1 MRGPDSRTCGRLKG
15 IEMRTI
21 ADWLRKNQLGIILL
35 PLLGAAV
42 CVLIEKLT
50 VMISCKAFYDIAAGL
65 RTPPMIYF
73 WEKVSLFR
81 PDLLCGFVLFPLAFC
96 ALTFWISPR
105 RRIFISIVA
114 ALLIEAF
121 VTVELVAF
129 TTTNT
134 FASLRVLWFDF
145 MWIIR
150 SHETAFA
157 SHPAI
162 TILFLAAGLTLA
174 GLLSAFTLIAFRRN
188 TRWLNHVV
196 LAAFGLG
203 FAAIAC
209 IPRVPVMPWSQ
220 SLLRIEAHSA
230 FLENEMYSWFPLHN
244 TRELMQTYR
253 QASHVPAPHPTAFT
267 GRAKNYNII
276 MFVMESITA
285 QVSDPARDSLSDMP
299 NLRLLRDHSFL
310 MGRHYTSY
318 PLTDNAAFSIFT
330 SLYVSRQCGIV
341 DHQVEIPGLVRSLQT
356 EGYQTAYYGFVWSIP
371 QRRDDLMLASLG
383 FQKIASARIDP
394 KIDPIGKT
402 TFFGPVK
409 YVAEN
414 DHRGLLALRED
425 IRNWTAKGQKFA
437 AAYFPEI
444 GHDPYRALDGRTSMS
459 LLERGHALAVY
470 QDAWLGELL
479 DELQRDR
486 ALDHTIILFT
496 SDHGMRWTPGDQEGQ
511 VVLVSEGRLE
521 DIELRV
527 PMLIYVPGV
536 LQNATIIDTPT
547 SHIDL
552 TPTLLDLLGISAG
565 RENEQGLPVYDPE
578 ISRRRLFLQMNMFG
592 ASGFYSGGS
601 YYSRSSMG
609 FVYKSPTMNFETGG
623 MVRFNSKEA
632 EEVRNILAAQ
642 DTSQDSLLSA
652 VLDQGYIH

>member
-1 MRGPDSRTCGRLKG
+1 ML
-15 IEMRTI
+15 
-21 ADWLRKNQLGIILL
+21 
-35 PLLGAAV
+35 
-42 CVLIEKLT
+42 
-50 VMISCKAFYDIAAGL
+50 F
-65 RTPPMIYF
+65 F

-81 PDLLCGFVLFPLAFC
+81 SDLFCVFILVPLAFC

-105 RRIFISIVA
+105 RRIIISIAAAFLVEAFISIE
-114 ALLIEAF
+114 LI
-121 VTVELVAF
+121 AF

-134 FASLRVLWFDF
+134 FASLRVLWFDV
-145 MWIIR
+145 MWIVR
-150 SHETAFA
+150 SHQTAFA
-157 SHPAI
+157 SHPAR
-162 TILFLAAGLTLA
+162 TILYLIAGLA
-174 GLLSAFTLIAFRRN
+174 IVGLLSAITMVAFKRN
-188 TRWLNHVV
+188 TRWLNHAV

-203 FAAIAC
+203 FAATAVAC
-209 IPRVPVMPWSQ
+209 IPRVSAMPWSQ
-220 SLLRIEAHSA
+220 SFLQRAAYSA
-230 FLENEMYSWFPLHN
+230 LFENEMYSGLPVHN
-244 TRELMQTYR
+244 TQELMQTYR
-253 QASHVPAPHPTAFT
+253 KASHVPAPHPTAFT

-285 QVSDPARDSLSDMP
+285 QVIDPARDSLSDMP

-341 DHQVEIPGLVRSLQT
+341 DHQVEIPGLIRSLQT

-394 KIDPIGKT
+394 RIDQIGKA

-425 IRNWTAKGQKFA
+425 IRNWTAKGQRFA

-444 GHDPYRALDGRTSMS
+444 GHDPYRALDGQTSMP
-459 LLERGHALAVY
+459 LLERGHALAVL
-470 QDAWLGELL
+470 QDAWLGELF
-479 DELQRDR
+479 DELQRDG
-486 ALDHTIILFT
+486 ALDNTIIVFT

-527 PMLIYVPGV
+527 PMLMYVPGV
-536 LQNATIIDTPT
+536 LQHSTIIDTPT
-547 SHIDL
+547 SHIDI

-578 ISRRRLFLQMNMFG
+578 IGQRRLFLQMDMFG
-592 ASGFYSGGS
+592 ASGFYYGGS

-609 FVYKSPTMNFETGG
+609 LIYKSPTMNFEKAS
-623 MVRFNSKEA
+623 MVRFGSKEA
-632 EEVRNILAAQ
+632 KEIQDILAAQ
-642 DTSQDSLLSA
+642 DANQDSLLSS
-652 VLDQGYIH
+652 VLDQGYFH

>member
-1 MRGPDSRTCGRLKG
+1 MQ
-15 IEMRTI
+15 TI
-21 ADWLRKNQLGIILL
+21 ADWLRTNKLGIILF
-35 PLLGAAV
+35 PLLASAA
-42 CVLIEKLT
+42 CVLGEKISA
-50 VMISCKAFYDIAAGL
+50 MISSNAFFDIAAGL
-65 RTPPMIYF
+65 RTPPMLFF

-81 PDLLCGFVLFPLAFC
+81 ADLLCVFVLIPLAFC
-96 ALTFWISPR
+96 VLTFWISLR
-105 RRIFISIVA
+105 RRIIISIA
-114 ALLIEAF
+114 AAFLIEAF
-121 VTVELVAF
+121 ISIELIAF

-134 FASLRVLWFDF
+134 FASLRVLWFDA

-150 SHETAFA
+150 SHQTAFA
-157 SHPAI
+157 SHPGI
-162 TILFLAAGLTLA
+162 TALYLVAGLAIA
-174 GLLSAFTLIAFRRN
+174 GLLSAVTMVAFRRN
-188 TRWLNHVV
+188 TRWLNHAV

-203 FAAIAC
+203 FAATAMAC
-209 IPRVPVMPWSQ
+209 IPRVPAMPWSQ
-220 SLLRIEAHSA
+220 SFLQRAAYSA
-230 FLENEMYSWFPLHN
+230 LFENEMYSGLPVHN
-244 TRELMQTYR
+244 TQELMQTYR

-267 GRAKNYNII
+267 GRAKNYNMIV
-276 MFVMESITA
+276 FVMESITA
-285 QVSDPARDSLSDMP
+285 QVIDPARDSLSDMP
-299 NLRLLRDHSFL
+299 NLRRLRDHSFL

-341 DHQVEIPGLVRSLQT
+341 DHQVEIPGLIRSLQT

-394 KIDPIGKT
+394 KIDPIGKA

-414 DHRGLLALRED
+414 DHRGLLVLRED
-425 IRNWTAKGQKFA
+425 IRNWTAKGQRFA

-444 GHDPYRALDGRTSMS
+444 GHDPYRALDGQTSKP
-459 LLERGHALAVY
+459 LLERGHALAVL

-479 DELQRDR
+479 DELQRDG
-486 ALDHTIILFT
+486 ALDNTIILFT

-536 LQNATIIDTPT
+536 LQHSTVIDTPT
-547 SHIDL
+547 SHIDI

-565 RENEQGLPVYDPE
+565 RENEQGLPVYAPE
-578 ISRRRLFLQMNMFG
+578 ISQRRLFLQMDMFG
-592 ASGFYSGGS
+592 ASGFYYGGS

-609 FVYKSPTMNFETGG
+609 LIYKSPTMNFEKAS
-623 MVRFNSKEA
+623 MVRFGSKEA
-632 EEVRNILAAQ
+632 KEIQDILAAQ
-642 DTSQDSLLSA
+642 DANQDSLLSS
-652 VLDQGYIH
+652 VLDQKYFH

>member
-1 MRGPDSRTCGRLKG
+1 MQR
-15 IEMRTI
+15 I
-21 ADWLRKNQLGIILL
+21 ADWLRTNKLGIILF
-35 PLLGAAV
+35 PLLASAA
-42 CVLIEKLT
+42 CVLGEKIAA
-50 VMISCKAFYDIAAGL
+50 MISCNAFFDIAAGL
-65 RTPPMIYF
+65 RTPPMLFF

-81 PDLLCGFVLFPLAFC
+81 ADLLCVFVLIPLAFC
-96 ALTFWISPR
+96 GLTFRISLR
-105 RRIFISIVA
+105 RRIYASIILA
-114 ALLIEAF
+114 FLIEAF
-121 VTVELVAF
+121 ISIELIAF

-134 FASLRVLWFDF
+134 FASLRVLWFDA

-150 SHETAFA
+150 SHQTAFA
-157 SHPAI
+157 SHPAR
-162 TILFLAAGLTLA
+162 TILYLIAGLA
-174 GLLSAFTLIAFRRN
+174 IVGLLSAITMVAFRRN
-188 TRWLNHVV
+188 TRWLNHAV

-203 FAAIAC
+203 FAATAMAC
-209 IPRVPVMPWSQ
+209 IPRVSAMPWSQ
-220 SLLRIEAHSA
+220 SFLQRAAYSA
-230 FLENEMYSWFPLHN
+230 LFENEMYSGLPVHN
-244 TRELMQTYR
+244 TQELMQTYR
-253 QASHVPAPHPTAFT
+253 KASHVPAPHPTAFT

-276 MFVMESITA
+276 VFVMESMTA
-285 QVSDPARDSLSDMP
+285 QVIDPARDSLSDMP
-299 NLRLLRDHSFL
+299 NLRRLRDHSFL

-341 DHQVEIPGLVRSLQT
+341 DHQVEIPGLIRGLQT

-383 FQKIASARIDP
+383 FQKITSARIDP
-394 KIDPIGKT
+394 RIDPIGKA

-414 DHRGLLALRED
+414 DHRGLLVLRED
-425 IRNWTAKGQKFA
+425 IRNWTAKGQRFA

-444 GHDPYRALDGRTSMS
+444 GHDPYRALDGQASMP
-459 LLERGHALAVY
+459 LLERGHALAVL

-479 DELQRDR
+479 DELQRDG
-486 ALDHTIILFT
+486 ALDNTIILFT

-536 LQNATIIDTPT
+536 LQHSTIIDSPT
-547 SHIDL
+547 SHIDI

-578 ISRRRLFLQMNMFG
+578 IGQRRLFLQMDMFG
-592 ASGFYSGGS
+592 ASGFYYGGS

-609 FVYKSPTMNFETGG
+609 LIYKSPTMNFEKAS
-623 MVRFNSKEA
+623 MVRFGSKEA
-632 EEVRNILAAQ
+632 KEIQDILAAQ
-642 DTSQDSLLSA
+642 DANQDSLISA
-652 VLDQGYIH
+652 VLDQGYFH

>member
-1 MRGPDSRTCGRLKG
+1 MQ
-15 IEMRTI
+15 TI
-21 ADWLRKNQLGIILL
+21 ADWLRTNKLGIILF
-35 PLLGAAV
+35 PLLASAA
-42 CVLIEKLT
+42 CVLGEKISA
-50 VMISCKAFYDIAAGL
+50 MISSNAFFDIAAGL
-65 RTPPMIYF
+65 RTPPMLFF

-81 PDLLCGFVLFPLAFC
+81 SDLFCVFVLIPLTFC
-96 ALTFWISPR
+96 VLTFWISLR
-105 RRIFISIVA
+105 RRIIISIAAAFLVEAFISIE
-114 ALLIEAF
+114 LI
-121 VTVELVAF
+121 AF

-134 FASLRVLWFDF
+134 FASLRVLWFDA

-150 SHETAFA
+150 SHQTAFA
-157 SHPAI
+157 SHPGI
-162 TILFLAAGLTLA
+162 TALYLVAGLAIA
-174 GLLSAFTLIAFRRN
+174 GLLSAITMVAFRRN
-188 TRWLNHVV
+188 TRWLNHAV

-203 FAAIAC
+203 FAATAMAC
-209 IPRVPVMPWSQ
+209 IPRVPAMPWSQ
-220 SLLRIEAHSA
+220 SFLQRAAYSA
-230 FLENEMYSWFPLHN
+230 LFENEMYSGLPVHN
-244 TRELMQTYR
+244 TQELMQTYR

-267 GRAKNYNII
+267 GRAKNYNMIV
-276 MFVMESITA
+276 FVMESITA
-285 QVSDPARDSLSDMP
+285 QVIDPARDSLSDMP
-299 NLRLLRDHSFL
+299 NLRRLRDHSFL

-341 DHQVEIPGLVRSLQT
+341 DHQVEIPGLIRSLQT

-394 KIDPIGKT
+394 KIDPIGKA

-414 DHRGLLALRED
+414 DHRGLLVLRED
-425 IRNWTAKGQKFA
+425 IRNWTAKGQRFA

-444 GHDPYRALDGRTSMS
+444 GHDPYRALDGQTSKP
-459 LLERGHALAVY
+459 LLERGHALAVL

-479 DELQRDR
+479 DELQRDG
-486 ALDHTIILFT
+486 ALDNTIILFT

-536 LQNATIIDTPT
+536 LQHSTVIDTPT
-547 SHIDL
+547 SHIDI

-565 RENEQGLPVYDPE
+565 RENEQGLPVYAPE
-578 ISRRRLFLQMNMFG
+578 ISQRRLFLQMDMFG
-592 ASGFYSGGS
+592 ASGFYYGGS

-609 FVYKSPTMNFETGG
+609 LIYKSPTMNFEKAS
-623 MVRFNSKEA
+623 MVRFGSKEA
-632 EEVRNILAAQ
+632 KEIQDILAAQ
-642 DTSQDSLLSA
+642 DANQDSLLSS
-652 VLDQGYIH
+652 VLDQKYFH

>member
-1 MRGPDSRTCGRLKG
+1 MQK
-15 IEMRTI
+15 I
-21 ADWLRKNQLGIILL
+21 ADWLRKNKLGIILL
-35 PLLGAAV
+35 PLLGSAA
-42 CVLIEKLT
+42 CVLGEKIAA
-50 VMISCKAFYDIAAGL
+50 MISCNAFFDIAAGL
-65 RTPPMIYF
+65 RTPPMLFF

-81 PDLLCGFVLFPLAFC
+81 SDLFCVFILVPLAFC

-105 RRIFISIVA
+105 RRIIISIAAAFLVEAFISIE
-114 ALLIEAF
+114 LI
-121 VTVELVAF
+121 AF

-134 FASLRVLWFDF
+134 FASLRVLWFDV
-145 MWIIR
+145 MWIVR
-150 SHETAFA
+150 SHQTAFA
-157 SHPAI
+157 SHPAR
-162 TILFLAAGLTLA
+162 TILYLIAGLA
-174 GLLSAFTLIAFRRN
+174 IVGLLSAITMVAFKRN
-188 TRWLNHVV
+188 TRWLNHAV

-203 FAAIAC
+203 FAATAVAC
-209 IPRVPVMPWSQ
+209 IPRVSAMPWSQ
-220 SLLRIEAHSA
+220 SFLQRAAYSA
-230 FLENEMYSWFPLHN
+230 LFENEMYSGLPVHN
-244 TRELMQTYR
+244 TQELMQTYR
-253 QASHVPAPHPTAFT
+253 KASHVPAPHPTAFT

-285 QVSDPARDSLSDMP
+285 QVIDPARDSLSDMP

-341 DHQVEIPGLVRSLQT
+341 DHQVEIPGLIRSLQT

-394 KIDPIGKT
+394 RIDQIGKA

-425 IRNWTAKGQKFA
+425 IRNWTAKGQRFA

-444 GHDPYRALDGRTSMS
+444 GHDPYRALDGQTSMP
-459 LLERGHALAVY
+459 LLERGHALAVL
-470 QDAWLGELL
+470 QDAWLGELF
-479 DELQRDR
+479 DELQRDG
-486 ALDHTIILFT
+486 ALDNTIIVFT

-527 PMLIYVPGV
+527 PMLMYVPGV
-536 LQNATIIDTPT
+536 LQHSTIIDTPT
-547 SHIDL
+547 SHIDI

-578 ISRRRLFLQMNMFG
+578 IGQRRLFLQMDMFG
-592 ASGFYSGGS
+592 ASGFYYGGS

-609 FVYKSPTMNFETGG
+609 LIYKSPTMNFEKAS
-623 MVRFNSKEA
+623 MVRFGSKEA
-632 EEVRNILAAQ
+632 KEIQDILAAQ
-642 DTSQDSLLSA
+642 DANQDSLLSS
-652 VLDQGYIH
+652 VLDQGYFH

>member
-1 MRGPDSRTCGRLKG
+1 MQ
-15 IEMRTI
+15 TI
-21 ADWLRKNQLGIILL
+21 ADWLRTNKLGIILF
-35 PLLGAAV
+35 PLLASAA
-42 CVLIEKLT
+42 CVLGEKISA
-50 VMISCKAFYDIAAGL
+50 MISSNAFFDIAAGL
-65 RTPPMIYF
+65 RTPPMLFF

-81 PDLLCGFVLFPLAFC
+81 ADLLCVFVLIPLAFC
-96 ALTFWISPR
+96 VLTFWISLR
-105 RRIFISIVA
+105 RRIIISIA
-114 ALLIEAF
+114 AAFLIEAF
-121 VTVELVAF
+121 ISIELIAF

-134 FASLRVLWFDF
+134 FASLRVLWFDA

-150 SHETAFA
+150 SHQTAFA
-157 SHPAI
+157 SHPAR
-162 TILFLAAGLTLA
+162 TILYLIAGLA
-174 GLLSAFTLIAFRRN
+174 IVGLLSAITMVAFRRN
-188 TRWLNHVV
+188 TRWLNHAV

-203 FAAIAC
+203 FAATAMAC
-209 IPRVPVMPWSQ
+209 IPRVPAMPWSQ
-220 SLLRIEAHSA
+220 SFLQRAAYSA
-230 FLENEMYSWFPLHN
+230 LFENEMYSGLPVHN
-244 TRELMQTYR
+244 TQELMQTYR

-267 GRAKNYNII
+267 GRAKNYNMIV
-276 MFVMESITA
+276 FVMESITA
-285 QVSDPARDSLSDMP
+285 QVIDPARDSLSDMP
-299 NLRLLRDHSFL
+299 NLRRLRDHSFL

-341 DHQVEIPGLVRSLQT
+341 DHQVEIPGLIRSLQT

-394 KIDPIGKT
+394 KIDPIGKA

-414 DHRGLLALRED
+414 DHRGLLVLRED
-425 IRNWTAKGQKFA
+425 IRNWTAKGQRFA

-444 GHDPYRALDGRTSMS
+444 GHDPYRALDGQTSKP
-459 LLERGHALAVY
+459 LLERGHALAVL

-479 DELQRDR
+479 DELQRDG
-486 ALDHTIILFT
+486 ALDNTIILFT

-536 LQNATIIDTPT
+536 LQHSTVIDTPT
-547 SHIDL
+547 SHIDI

-565 RENEQGLPVYDPE
+565 RENEQGLPVYAPE
-578 ISRRRLFLQMNMFG
+578 ISQRRLFLQMDMFG
-592 ASGFYSGGS
+592 ASGFYYGGS

-609 FVYKSPTMNFETGG
+609 LIYKSPTMNFEKAS
-623 MVRFNSKEA
+623 MVRFGSKEA
-632 EEVRNILAAQ
+632 KEIQDILAAQ
-642 DTSQDSLLSA
+642 DANQDSLLSS
-652 VLDQGYIH
+652 VLDQKYFH

>member
-1 MRGPDSRTCGRLKG
+1 MQK
-15 IEMRTI
+15 I
-21 ADWLRKNQLGIILL
+21 AVWFKNNKLGITLF

-42 CVLIEKLT
+42 CVLGEK
-50 VMISCKAFYDIAAGL
+50 ISAILGSNAFLSIAAGL
-65 RTPPMIYF
+65 RTPPMINF

-81 PDLLCGFVLFPLAFC
+81 SDLFCGLVLIPLAFC

-105 RRIFISIVA
+105 RRIIISIVA
-114 ALLIEAF
+114 AFLVETFISIELIA
-121 VTVELVAF
+121 L
-129 TTTNT
+129 TTTNA
-134 FASLRVLWFDF
+134 FASLRVLWFDA

-157 SHPAI
+157 SHPGI
-162 TILFLAAGLTLA
+162 TALYLVAGLVIV
-174 GLLSAFTLIAFRRN
+174 GLLSAITMVAFRKN
-188 TRWLNHVV
+188 TRWLNHAV

-203 FAAIAC
+203 FAATAIAY
-209 IPRVPVMPWSQ
+209 IPRVPNMPWSQ
-220 SLLRIEAHSA
+220 SFLQRAAYSA
-230 FLENEMYSWFPLHN
+230 FFENEMYSGLPVHN
-244 TRELMQTYR
+244 TQQLMQTYR
-253 QASHVPAPHPTAFT
+253 HASHAPAPHPTAFT

-276 MFVMESITA
+276 VFVMESITA
-285 QVSDPARDSLSDMP
+285 QVNDPAHDSLSDMP
-299 NLRLLRDHSFL
+299 NLRRIRDHSFL

-341 DHQVEIPGLVRSLQT
+341 EHQVEIPGLIRSLQT

-383 FQKIASARIDP
+383 FQKVASARIDP
-394 KIDPIGKT
+394 KIDQIGKA

-425 IRNWTAKGQKFA
+425 LGNWTAKGQRFA

-444 GHDPYRALDGRTSMS
+444 GHDPYRALDGHPPMS
-459 LLERGHALAVY
+459 LLQRGHALAVY

-479 DELQRDR
+479 DELQRDG
-486 ALDHTIILFT
+486 ALHNTIIIFT

-536 LQNATIIDTPT
+536 LQHSTVIDTPT
-547 SHIDL
+547 SHIDI

-565 RENEQGLPVYDPE
+565 RENEQGLPVYAPE
-578 ISRRRLFLQMNMFG
+578 ISQRRIFLQMDMFG
-592 ASGFYSGGS
+592 ASGFYYGGS

-609 FVYKSPTMNFETGG
+609 LIYKSPTMNFETSGV
-623 MVRFNSKEA
+623 VRFGSKEA
-632 EEVRNILAAQ
+632 EEVRNILAEQ
-642 DTSQDSLLSA
+642 DANQDSLLSA

>member
-1 MRGPDSRTCGRLKG
+1 MVEG
-15 IEMRTI
+15 IEMQKI
-21 ADWLRKNQLGIILL
+21 ADWLRKNKLGILLL
-35 PLLGAAV
+35 PLLASAA
-42 CVLIEKLT
+42 CVLGEKIAA
-50 VMISCKAFYDIAAGL
+50 MISCNAFVDIAAGL
-65 RTPPMIYF
+65 RTPPMLFF

-81 PDLLCGFVLFPLAFC
+81 SDLFCVFIFIPLAFC
-96 ALTFWISPR
+96 LLTFWISPR
-105 RRIFISIVA
+105 RRIILSIAAAFLVEAFISIELI
-114 ALLIEAF
+114 AL
-121 VTVELVAF
+121 

-134 FASLRVLWFDF
+134 FASLRVLWFDA
-145 MWIIR
+145 MWIVR

-157 SHPAI
+157 SHPGR
-162 TILFLAAGLTLA
+162 TILYLLAGLA
-174 GLLSAFTLIAFRRN
+174 GVGLLSAITMVAFRRN
-188 TRWLNHVV
+188 TRWLNHAV

-203 FAAIAC
+203 FAAAAIAC
-209 IPRVPVMPWSQ
+209 VPRVPVMPWSQ
-220 SLLRIEAHSA
+220 SFLQRAAYSA
-230 FLENEMYSWFPLHN
+230 LFENEMYSGFPLHN
-244 TRELMQTYR
+244 TQGLMQAYR

-276 MFVMESITA
+276 VFVMESITA
-285 QVSDPARDSLSDMP
+285 HVIDPARDSLSDMP
-299 NLRLLRDHSFL
+299 NLRRLRDHSFL

-330 SLYVSRQCGIV
+330 SMYVNRQCGIV
-341 DHQVEIPGLVRSLQT
+341 EHQVEIPGLIRSLQT

-394 KIDPIGKT
+394 RIDQIGKA

-425 IRNWTAKGQKFA
+425 IRNWTAKGQRFA

-444 GHDPYRALDGRTSMS
+444 GHDPYRALDGHPPMS
-459 LLERGHALAVY
+459 LLQRGHALAVY

-479 DELQRDR
+479 DELQRDG
-486 ALDHTIILFT
+486 ALDNTIILFT

-527 PMLIYVPGV
+527 PMLMYVPGV
-536 LQNATIIDTPT
+536 LQHATIIDSPT
-547 SHIDL
+547 SHIDI

-565 RENEQGLPVYDPE
+565 RENEQGLPVYAPE
-578 ISRRRLFLQMNMFG
+578 IAQRRLFLQMDMFG
-592 ASGFYSGGS
+592 ASGFYYGGS
-601 YYSRSSMG
+601 YYSRSAMG
-609 FVYKSPTMNFETGG
+609 FTYKSPTMNFETGSV
-623 MVRFNSKEA
+623 VRFGSKEA

-642 DTSQDSLLSA
+642 DASQDTLLSA
-652 VLDQGYIH
+652 VLGQGYIH

>member
-1 MRGPDSRTCGRLKG
+1 MQ
-15 IEMRTI
+15 TI
-21 ADWLRKNQLGIILL
+21 ADWLRTNKLGIILF
-35 PLLGAAV
+35 PLLASAA
-42 CVLIEKLT
+42 CVLGEKISA
-50 VMISCKAFYDIAAGL
+50 MISSNAFFDIAAGL
-65 RTPPMIYF
+65 RTPPMLFF

-81 PDLLCGFVLFPLAFC
+81 ADLFCVFVLIPLAFC
-96 ALTFWISPR
+96 VLTFWISLR
-105 RRIFISIVA
+105 RRIIISIA
-114 ALLIEAF
+114 AAFLIEAF
-121 VTVELVAF
+121 ISIELIAF

-134 FASLRVLWFDF
+134 FASLRVLWFDA

-150 SHETAFA
+150 SHQTAFA
-157 SHPAI
+157 SHPAR
-162 TILFLAAGLTLA
+162 TILYLIAGLA
-174 GLLSAFTLIAFRRN
+174 IVGLLSAITMVAFRRN
-188 TRWLNHVV
+188 TRWLNHAV

-203 FAAIAC
+203 FAATAMAC
-209 IPRVPVMPWSQ
+209 IPRVPAMPWSQ
-220 SLLRIEAHSA
+220 SFLQRAAYSA
-230 FLENEMYSWFPLHN
+230 LFENEMYSGLPVHN
-244 TRELMQTYR
+244 TQELMQTYR

-267 GRAKNYNII
+267 GRAKNYNMIV
-276 MFVMESITA
+276 FVMESITA
-285 QVSDPARDSLSDMP
+285 QVIDPARDSLSDMP
-299 NLRLLRDHSFL
+299 NLRRLRDHSFL

-341 DHQVEIPGLVRSLQT
+341 DHQVEIPGLIRSLQT

-394 KIDPIGKT
+394 KIDPIGKA

-414 DHRGLLALRED
+414 DHRGLLVLRED
-425 IRNWTAKGQKFA
+425 IRNWTAKGQRFA

-444 GHDPYRALDGRTSMS
+444 GHDPYRALDGQTSKP
-459 LLERGHALAVY
+459 LLERGHALAVL

-479 DELQRDR
+479 DELQRDG
-486 ALDHTIILFT
+486 ALDNTIILFT

-536 LQNATIIDTPT
+536 LQHSTVIDTPT
-547 SHIDL
+547 SHIDI

-565 RENEQGLPVYDPE
+565 RENEQGLPVYAPE
-578 ISRRRLFLQMNMFG
+578 ISQRRLFLQMDMFG
-592 ASGFYSGGS
+592 ASGFYYGGS

-609 FVYKSPTMNFETGG
+609 LIYKSPTMNFEKAS
-623 MVRFNSKEA
+623 MVRFGSKEA
-632 EEVRNILAAQ
+632 KEIQDILAAQ
-642 DTSQDSLLSA
+642 DANQDSLLSS
-652 VLDQGYIH
+652 VLDQKYFH

>member
-1 MRGPDSRTCGRLKG
+1 MQR
-15 IEMRTI
+15 I
-21 ADWLRKNQLGIILL
+21 ADWPRTNKLGIILF
-35 PLLGAAV
+35 PLLGSAA
-42 CVLIEKLT
+42 CVLGEKIAA
-50 VMISCKAFYDIAAGL
+50 MIICNAFFDIAAGL
-65 RTPPMIYF
+65 RTPPMLFF

-81 PDLLCGFVLFPLAFC
+81 SDLFCVFVLVPLAFC
-96 ALTFWISPR
+96 VLTFWISPR
-105 RRIFISIVA
+105 RRIIISIAAAFLVEAFISIE
-114 ALLIEAF
+114 LI
-121 VTVELVAF
+121 AF

-134 FASLRVLWFDF
+134 FASLRVLWFDA

-157 SHPAI
+157 SHPAL
-162 TILFLAAGLTLA
+162 TILYLIAGLA
-174 GLLSAFTLIAFRRN
+174 IVGLLSAITMVAFRRN
-188 TRWLNHVV
+188 TRWLNHAV

-203 FAAIAC
+203 FAATVVAC
-209 IPRVPVMPWSQ
+209 IPRVPAMPWSQ
-220 SLLRIEAHSA
+220 SFLQRAAYSA
-230 FLENEMYSWFPLHN
+230 LFENEMYSGLPVHN
-244 TRELMQTYR
+244 TQELMQTYR
-253 QASHVPAPHPTAFT
+253 QASHVPATHPTAFT
-267 GRAKNYNII
+267 GRAKNYNMIV
-276 MFVMESITA
+276 FVMEAITA

-299 NLRLLRDHSFL
+299 NLRRLRDHSFL

-341 DHQVEIPGLVRSLQT
+341 DHQVKIPGLIRGLQT

-394 KIDPIGKT
+394 KIDPIGKA

-425 IRNWTAKGQKFA
+425 IRNWTAKGQRFA

-444 GHDPYRALDGRTSMS
+444 GHDPYRALDGQPPMS
-459 LLERGHALAVY
+459 LLQRGHALAVY

-479 DELQRDR
+479 DELQRDG
-486 ALDHTIILFT
+486 ALDNTIIVFT

-511 VVLVSEGRLE
+511 VVLVSRGRLE

-536 LQNATIIDTPT
+536 LQHSTFIDSPT
-547 SHIDL
+547 SHIDI

-565 RENEQGLPVYDPE
+565 RENEQGLPVYAPE
-578 ISRRRLFLQMNMFG
+578 IGQRRLFLQMDMFG
-592 ASGFYSGGS
+592 ASGFYYGGS
-601 YYSRSSMG
+601 YYSQSSMG
-609 FVYKSPTMNFETGG
+609 LIYKSPTMNFEKSD
-623 MVRFNSKEA
+623 MVRFSSKEA
-632 EEVRNILAAQ
+632 KEIQDILATQ
-642 DTSQDSLLSA
+642 DANQDSLLSS
-652 VLDQGYIH
+652 VLDQGYFH

>member
-1 MRGPDSRTCGRLKG
+1 MQ
-15 IEMRTI
+15 TI
-21 ADWLRKNQLGIILL
+21 ADWLRTNKLGIILF
-35 PLLGAAV
+35 PLLASAA
-42 CVLIEKLT
+42 CVLGEKISA
-50 VMISCKAFYDIAAGL
+50 MISSNAFFDIAAGL
-65 RTPPMIYF
+65 RTPPMLFF

-81 PDLLCGFVLFPLAFC
+81 ADLLCVFVLIPLAFC
-96 ALTFWISPR
+96 VLTFWISLR
-105 RRIFISIVA
+105 RRIIISIAAAFLVEAFISIE
-114 ALLIEAF
+114 LI
-121 VTVELVAF
+121 AF

-134 FASLRVLWFDF
+134 FASLRVLWFDA

-150 SHETAFA
+150 SHQTAFA
-157 SHPAI
+157 SHPAR
-162 TILFLAAGLTLA
+162 TILYLIAGLA
-174 GLLSAFTLIAFRRN
+174 IVGLLSAITMVAFRRN
-188 TRWLNHVV
+188 TRWLNHAV

-203 FAAIAC
+203 FAATAMAC
-209 IPRVPVMPWSQ
+209 IPRVPAMPWSQ
-220 SLLRIEAHSA
+220 SFLQRAAYSA
-230 FLENEMYSWFPLHN
+230 LFENEMYSGLPVHN
-244 TRELMQTYR
+244 TQELMQTYR

-267 GRAKNYNII
+267 GRAKNYNMIV
-276 MFVMESITA
+276 FVMESITA
-285 QVSDPARDSLSDMP
+285 QVIDPARDSLSDMP
-299 NLRLLRDHSFL
+299 NLRRLRDHSFL

-341 DHQVEIPGLVRSLQT
+341 DHQVEIPGLIRSLQT

-394 KIDPIGKT
+394 KIDPIGKA

-414 DHRGLLALRED
+414 DHRGLLVLRED
-425 IRNWTAKGQKFA
+425 IRNWTAKGQRFA

-444 GHDPYRALDGRTSMS
+444 GHDPYRALDGQTSKP
-459 LLERGHALAVY
+459 LLERGHALAVL

-479 DELQRDR
+479 DELQRDG
-486 ALDHTIILFT
+486 ALDNTIILFT

-536 LQNATIIDTPT
+536 LQHSTVIDTPT
-547 SHIDL
+547 SHIDI

-565 RENEQGLPVYDPE
+565 RENEQGLPVYAPE
-578 ISRRRLFLQMNMFG
+578 ISQRRLFLQMDMFG
-592 ASGFYSGGS
+592 ASGFYYGGS

-609 FVYKSPTMNFETGG
+609 LIYKSPTMNFEKAS
-623 MVRFNSKEA
+623 MVRFGSKEA
-632 EEVRNILAAQ
+632 KEIQDILAAQ
-642 DTSQDSLLSA
+642 DANQDSLLSS
-652 VLDQGYIH
+652 VLDQKYFH

>member
-1 MRGPDSRTCGRLKG
+1 MQ
-15 IEMRTI
+15 TI
-21 ADWLRKNQLGIILL
+21 ADWLRTNKLGIILF
-35 PLLGAAV
+35 PLLASAA
-42 CVLIEKLT
+42 CVLGEKIAA
-50 VMISCKAFYDIAAGL
+50 MISCNAFFDIAAGL
-65 RTPPMIYF
+65 RTPPMLFF

-81 PDLLCGFVLFPLAFC
+81 ADLLCVFVLIPLAFC
-96 ALTFWISPR
+96 VLTFWISLR
-105 RRIFISIVA
+105 RRIIISIA
-114 ALLIEAF
+114 AAFLIEAF
-121 VTVELVAF
+121 ISIELIAF

-134 FASLRVLWFDF
+134 FASLRVLWFDA

-150 SHETAFA
+150 SHQTAFA
-157 SHPAI
+157 SHPAR
-162 TILFLAAGLTLA
+162 TILYLIAGLA
-174 GLLSAFTLIAFRRN
+174 IVGLLSAITMVAFRRN
-188 TRWLNHVV
+188 TRWLNHAV

-203 FAAIAC
+203 FAATAMAC
-209 IPRVPVMPWSQ
+209 IPRVPAMPWSQ
-220 SLLRIEAHSA
+220 SFLQRAAYSA
-230 FLENEMYSWFPLHN
+230 LFENEMYSGLPVHN
-244 TRELMQTYR
+244 TQELMQTYR

-276 MFVMESITA
+276 VFVMESITA
-285 QVSDPARDSLSDMP
+285 QVIDPARDSLSDMP
-299 NLRLLRDHSFL
+299 NLRRLRDHSFL

-341 DHQVEIPGLVRSLQT
+341 DHQVEIPGLIRSLQT

-394 KIDPIGKT
+394 KIDPIGKA

-414 DHRGLLALRED
+414 DHRGLLVLRED
-425 IRNWTAKGQKFA
+425 IRNWTAKGQRFA

-444 GHDPYRALDGRTSMS
+444 GHDPYRALDGQTSKP
-459 LLERGHALAVY
+459 LLERGHALAVL

-479 DELQRDR
+479 DELQRDG
-486 ALDHTIILFT
+486 ALDNTIILFT

-536 LQNATIIDTPT
+536 LQHSTVIDTPT
-547 SHIDL
+547 SHIDI

-565 RENEQGLPVYDPE
+565 RENEQGLPVYAPE
-578 ISRRRLFLQMNMFG
+578 ISQRRLFLQMDMFG
-592 ASGFYSGGS
+592 ASGFYYGGS

-609 FVYKSPTMNFETGG
+609 LIYKSPTMNFEKAS
-623 MVRFNSKEA
+623 MVRFGSKEA
-632 EEVRNILAAQ
+632 KEIQDILAAQ
-642 DTSQDSLLSA
+642 DANQDSLLSS
-652 VLDQGYIH
+652 VLDQKYFH

>member
-1 MRGPDSRTCGRLKG
+1 MRK
-15 IEMRTI
+15 I
-21 ADWLRKNQLGIILL
+21 ADWLRKNQLGIILF
-35 PLLGAAV
+35 PLLGSAA
-42 CVLIEKLT
+42 CVLVEKLAA
-50 VMISCKAFYDIAAGL
+50 MISSHAFADIAAGL

-81 PDLLCGFVLFPLAFC
+81 SDLLCGFVLFPLVFC
-96 ALTFWISPR
+96 ALTFRISLR
-105 RRIFISIVA
+105 RRIFISIA
-114 ALLIEAF
+114 AAFLIEAF
-121 VTVELVAF
+121 VSVELIVF

-134 FASLRVLWFDF
+134 FASLRVLWFDA
-145 MWIIR
+145 MWIVR
-150 SHETAFA
+150 SHQTAFA
-157 SHPAI
+157 SHPAR
-162 TILFLAAGLTLA
+162 TILYLIAGLA
-174 GLLSAFTLIAFRRN
+174 IVGLLSAITMVAFRRN
-188 TRWLNHVV
+188 TRWLNYAV

-203 FAAIAC
+203 FAATAVAC
-209 IPRVPVMPWSQ
+209 IPRVSAMPWSQ
-220 SLLRIEAHSA
+220 SFLQRAAYSA
-230 FLENEMYSWFPLHN
+230 LFENEMYSGLPVHN
-244 TRELMQTYR
+244 TQELMQTYR
-253 QASHVPAPHPTAFT
+253 KASHVPAPHPTAFT

-276 MFVMESITA
+276 VFVMESITA
-285 QVSDPARDSLSDMP
+285 QVIDPARDSLSDMP
-299 NLRLLRDHSFL
+299 NLRRLRDHSFL

-341 DHQVEIPGLVRSLQT
+341 EHQVEIPGLIRSLQT
-356 EGYQTAYYGFVWSIP
+356 QGYQTAYYGFVWSIP

-394 KIDPIGKT
+394 RIDQIGKA

-414 DHRGLLALRED
+414 DHRGLLALRAN
-425 IRNWTAKGQKFA
+425 IRNWTAKGQRFA

-444 GHDPYRALDGRTSMS
+444 GHDPYRALDGQPSMP

-470 QDAWLGELL
+470 QDAWLGELI
-479 DELQRDR
+479 DELQRDG
-486 ALDHTIILFT
+486 ALDNTIIIFT

-511 VVLVSEGRLE
+511 VVLVSQGRLE

-536 LQNATIIDTPT
+536 LQHSTVIDIPT
-547 SHIDL
+547 SHIDV

-565 RENEQGLPVYDPE
+565 RENEQGMPVYAPE
-578 ISRRRLFLQMNMFG
+578 ISQRRLFLQMDMFG
-592 ASGFYSGGS
+592 ASGSYYGGS
-601 YYSRSSMG
+601 YYSLSSMG
-609 FVYKSPTMNFETGG
+609 LIYKSPTMNFETSG

-642 DTSQDSLLSA
+642 DTNQDSLLST
-652 VLDQGYIH
+652 VLVQGYIH

>member
-1 MRGPDSRTCGRLKG
+1 MQK
-15 IEMRTI
+15 I
-21 ADWLRKNQLGIILL
+21 AVWFKNNKLGITLF

-42 CVLIEKLT
+42 CVLGEK
-50 VMISCKAFYDIAAGL
+50 ISAILGSNAFLSIAAGL
-65 RTPPMIYF
+65 RTPPMINF

-81 PDLLCGFVLFPLAFC
+81 SDLFCGFVLIPLAFC

-105 RRIFISIVA
+105 RRIIISIVA
-114 ALLIEAF
+114 AFLVETFISIELIA
-121 VTVELVAF
+121 L
-129 TTTNT
+129 TTTNA
-134 FASLRVLWFDF
+134 FASLRVLWFDA

-157 SHPAI
+157 SHPGR
-162 TILFLAAGLTLA
+162 TILYLLAGLVIV
-174 GLLSAFTLIAFRRN
+174 GLLSAITMVAFRKN
-188 TRWLNHVV
+188 TRWLNHAV

-203 FAAIAC
+203 FAATAIAY
-209 IPRVPVMPWSQ
+209 IPRVPNMPWSQ
-220 SLLRIEAHSA
+220 SFLQRAAYSA
-230 FLENEMYSWFPLHN
+230 FFENEMYSGLPVHN
-244 TRELMQTYR
+244 TQQLMQTYR
-253 QASHVPAPHPTAFT
+253 HASHVPAPHPTAFT

-276 MFVMESITA
+276 VFVMESITA
-285 QVSDPARDSLSDMP
+285 QVNDPAHDSLSDMP
-299 NLRLLRDHSFL
+299 NLRRIRDHSFL

-341 DHQVEIPGLVRSLQT
+341 EHQVEIPGLIRSLQT

-383 FQKIASARIDP
+383 FQKVASARIDP
-394 KIDPIGKT
+394 KIDQIGKA

-425 IRNWTAKGQKFA
+425 IRNWTAKGQRFA

-444 GHDPYRALDGRTSMS
+444 GHDPYRALDGHPPMS
-459 LLERGHALAVY
+459 LLQRGHALAVY

-479 DELQRDR
+479 DELQRDG
-486 ALDHTIILFT
+486 ALHNTIIIFT

-536 LQNATIIDTPT
+536 LQHSTVIDTPT
-547 SHIDL
+547 SHIDI

-565 RENEQGLPVYDPE
+565 RENEQGLPVYAPE
-578 ISRRRLFLQMNMFG
+578 ISQRRIFLQMDMFG
-592 ASGFYSGGS
+592 ASGFYYGGS

-609 FVYKSPTMNFETGG
+609 LIYKSPTMNFETSGV
-623 MVRFNSKEA
+623 VRFGSKEA
-632 EEVRNILAAQ
+632 EEVRNILAEQ
-642 DTSQDSLLSA
+642 DANQDSLLSA